1 MAAGISPYLEGRQSL
16 PDREGRERDSISGL
30 SPLRNRGTGSAER
43 MAAGIPGLIASQN
56 ELPGGSGKRSA
67 PIPLHDPVFFA
78 AEQGC
83 RRRGTDSRG
92 NFSVTTP
99 FCSSIAYRGSPGMKR
114 RQARII
120 CPGLPSATHSIHSHV
135 HSHYLRL
142 VPCLCYAAVSASV
155 CAASTASA
163 PSSASISA
171 RFSSQNSSIT
181 SFTICSSRS
190 TAMPAASQ

>member
-1 MAAGISPYLEGRQSL
+1 MTRRTICRSTSNIRAASWKRRWTGSTRRRCVHSPCFRPRNTGTGGAERAVAGISPYLEGRQSL

-99 FCSSIAYRGSPGMKR
+99 FCSSIAYCEPPGMKR
-114 RQARII
+114 RQSRFII
-120 CPGLPSATHSIHSHV
+120 
-135 HSHYLRL
+135 
-142 VPCLCYAAVSASV
+142 
-155 CAASTASA
+155 
-163 PSSASISA
+163 
-171 RFSSQNSSIT
+171 
-181 SFTICSSRS
+181 
-190 TAMPAASQ
+190 